1 MGTSY
6 GISCKECDYS
16 KNFMIGTGMMYGLDN
31 IIDFDSEFP
40 LLKQLIRSKKARS
53 HIKQLVSEKNATI
66 ANDYGHAI
74 YRCPKC
80 GEFYER
86 FFIHLDYEEG
96 SYEVEYTCTKCKT
109 ELEILLHQKRSPFGW
124 GLEEINLEKY
134 PCPKC
139 GTHSL
144 YEDDEMAIMWD

>member
-16 KNFMIGTGMMYGLDN
+16 KNFIIGTGMMYGPVNLM
-31 IIDFDSEFP
+31 DFDSEFP
-40 LLKQLIRSKKARS
+40 LLQQLIRSKKAIS
-53 HIKQLVSEKNATI
+53 NIKQLLNEKNATI
-66 ANDYGHAI
+66 TEGYGHAI

-96 SYEVEYTCTKCKT
+96 CYEVEYRCIHCKAI
-109 ELEILLHQKRSPFGW
+109 LKSLLHDERIFEDEA
-124 GLEEINLEKY
+124 LEEIPLEKY

-139 GTHSL
+139 GKYSL
-144 YEDDEMAIMWD
+144 YQNKEREILWD